1 MKISIY
7 SLVAIILLNISNIW
21 ANASENA
28 LQLLREGNERF
39 VAGQAMHPNQT
50 QERMKE
56 TAING
61 QKPFATILAC
71 SDSRVPVEV
80 IFDRGVGDLF
90 VVKVAGNVA
99 DVDEI
104 ATIEYG
110 LEHLG
115 TPVLVVLGHTK
126 CGAVTA
132 VAKEAH
138 LEGNLPKLASK
149 IIPAYEKVKKE
160 HSKDAHNLID
170 LTIKENV
177 YQTISDILSK
187 SKIISEL
194 VETKKVKVVGAIYD
208 IESGEIAWLGEHPDQ
223 EKYIK
228 AAKIVKEEVT
238 DTHHENFFTSKNLI
252 FMGIFIVVVSIIATI
267 LIAVISKKKVIN
279 E

>member
-1 MKISIY
+1 MKVKIY
-7 SLVAIILLNISNIW
+7 FLLASLLLLNISKTL
-21 ANASENA
+21 ADPSGNA

-39 VAGQAMHPNQT
+39 VAGQANHPNQT

-56 TAING
+56 TAANG

-80 IFDRGVGDLF
+80 IFDRGIGDLF

-104 ATIEYG
+104 ATMEYG

-132 VAKEAH
+132 VATGAH

-149 IIPAYEKVKKE
+149 ITPALEKVKKE
-160 HSKDAHNLID
+160 HSQGNHNIVD

-177 YQTISDILSK
+177 FQTISDILSK

-194 VETKKVKVVGAIYD
+194 IEAKKVKIVGAIYD
-208 IESGEIAWLGEHPDQ
+208 IETGKIDWLGEHPEQ
-223 EKYIK
+223 EKFVK
-228 AAKIVKEEVT
+228 AAHLTNEEEKA
-238 DTHHENFFTSKNLI
+238 THQDNFFTSKNFI
-252 FMGIFIVVVSIIATI
+252 FMGIFIVLVSIIATI
-267 LIAVISKKKVIN
+267 LIALISKKRA
-279 E
+279 